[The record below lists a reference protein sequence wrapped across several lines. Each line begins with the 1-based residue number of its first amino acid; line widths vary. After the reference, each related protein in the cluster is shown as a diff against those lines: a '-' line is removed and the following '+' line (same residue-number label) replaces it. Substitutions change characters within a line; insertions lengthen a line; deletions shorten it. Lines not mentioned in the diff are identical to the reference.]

1 MKFLT
6 FILLF
11 FTFLYSK
18 DPIAIVSKVRGDARL
33 KDKNSRKYLNKLA
46 VNSSIYFDSQIIT
59 KKKTLVK
66 LVFLD
71 DGSSISIYPQ
81 TEIVINGSLDKRKIL
96 KNVEILHGVTKINII
111 NQLDNEFQIISPNSK
126 LNCNECG
133 FWLLSNQLSGDKYI
147 KINGNLKVFNQS
159 MESSISLGLDST
171 LLSIIDEDFNKYKS
185 TINEIKYLE
194 SFMLEFDEQNIK
206 NKELNSNDIKTTKS
220 INTLV
225 IKLKNAANTEKEII
239 LTYTN

>member
-1 MKFLT
+1 MKISA
-6 FILLF
+6 FIVLL

-18 DPIAIVSKVRGDARL
+18 DPVAIVSKVRGDARL
-33 KDKNSRKYLNKLA
+33 KDKNSQKYLNKLD
-46 VNSSIYFDSQIIT
+46 VNSPIYFDSQIIT
-59 KKKTLVK
+59 KKKTFVK
-66 LVFLD
+66 LIFLD

-96 KNVEILHGVTKINII
+96 KNVEILHGVTKINIV

-133 FWLLSNQLSGDKYI
+133 FWLLSNQLNGDKYI

-206 NKELNSNDIKTTKS
+206 NKELNSNDMKTTKS